1 MINFD
6 EIGVRAMIGLGL
18 GLIGLF
24 LALNFFAKF
33 PTSKKS
39 SKK

>member
-1 MINFD
+1 MVNFD
-6 EIGVRAMIGLGL
+6 EISVRAMIGIGL
-18 GLIGLF
+18 GIIGLF

-33 PTSKKS
+33 PTKRS